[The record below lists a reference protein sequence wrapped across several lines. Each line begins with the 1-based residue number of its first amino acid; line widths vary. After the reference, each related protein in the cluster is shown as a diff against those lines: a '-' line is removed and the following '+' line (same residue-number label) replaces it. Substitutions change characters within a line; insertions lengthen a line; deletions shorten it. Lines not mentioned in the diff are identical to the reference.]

1 MDLFRLTEEYLAEHY
16 PNRAEKV
23 ADGVVHGVGLGAAGV
38 GGLVLLIFSIW
49 NHDVPLAVVTGLYAC
64 CLIAML
70 ACSTIYNLTRPSR
83 ARPFLRRLDE
93 AGIFLM
99 IAGSYTPFTTL
110 RFEGVWAISMTLL
123 VWSLALGGVVGK
135 LFVRGIPDKLW
146 TGVYV
151 AFGWVA
157 LIALKP
163 MINGVGPVS
172 LALLVIG
179 GLIYTMGAV
188 LYHMDRLPFRRA
200 IWHTHVVCGAA
211 VHFAAILTG
220 VALAAPR

>member
-23 ADGVVHGVGLGAAGV
+23 ADGVVHGIGLGAAVV
-38 GGLVLLIFSIW
+38 GGLVLLVVSIW
-49 NHDVPLAVVTGLYAC
+49 RHDIPLAFATSLYAA
-64 CLIAML
+64 CLTAML
-70 ACSTIYNLTRPSR
+70 VCSTVYNLTKPSR

-110 RFEGVWAISMTLL
+110 RFHGGWAIGMTAL
-123 VWSLALGGVVGK
+123 VWGMALTGVVGK
-135 LFVRGIPDKLW
+135 LLIPRIPDKIW
-146 TGVYV
+146 TLLYV

-163 MINGVGPVS
+163 MINGVDGLA

-179 GLIYTMGAV
+179 GVIYTGGA
-188 LYHMDRLPFRRA
+188 LLFHLERLPFRRA
-200 IWHTHVVCGAA
+200 IWHGFVVCA
-211 VHFAAILTG
+211 AAIHYAAIMTG
-220 VALAAPR
+220 VALAAPL